1 MIVRKI
7 SAADI
12 GDLVLLFDQYMV
24 FYKQASAPEKYK
36 NYLLQRINDNDASIY
51 MAWDENEKAAGFV
64 LNYHS
69 FSSVSQGR
77 TLILNDL
84 FVAPDQRNM
93 GIATELIA
101 CSVALAKEVGA
112 LRVDLATAKDNIN
125 AQAFY
130 EKLGFT
136 QSTEYFS
143 YNLSID

>member
-1 MIVRKI
+1 MVFRKI

-12 GDLVLLFDQYMV
+12 DDLVFLFDQYMV

-36 NYLLQRINDNDASIY
+36 DYLLQRINDNDASIY
-51 MAWDENEKAAGFV
+51 MAWDKNGKAAGFV

-101 CSVALAKEVGA
+101 CSAALAKEVGA
-112 LRVDLATAKDNIN
+112 LRIDLATAKDNIN
-125 AQAFY
+125 AQALY
-130 EKLGFT
+130 EKLGFI
-136 QSTEYFS
+136 QNTEYFS